1 MNQEELN
8 KEIKELVKE
17 GTKPSD
23 LKKRKSVK
31 KNGDNIPTPPTPPI
45 SHQNNKNTKPNEDLM
60 YEPKLVLKRLE
71 IKFDDTHE
79 KLVLVKVAIEK
90 LEWTYRSV
98 KKWMIALFV
107 LIIIGFLLMF
117 FYFGYWTV
125 NNSGGLKPFRPQSEN
140 FGEDNCNNDEF
151 DGYGSRH

>member
-45 SHQNNKNTKPNEDLM
+45 SHQNNKNNQKPNEDLM
-60 YEPKLVLKRLE
+60 YEPKSVLKRLE
-71 IKFDDTHE
+71 IKFDDAHE
-79 KLVLVKVAIEK
+79 KLVLVKFATEK
-90 LEWTYRSV
+90 LV
-98 KKWMIALFV
+98 
-107 LIIIGFLLMF
+107 
-117 FYFGYWTV
+117 
-125 NNSGGLKPFRPQSEN
+125 
-140 FGEDNCNNDEF
+140 
-151 DGYGSRH
+151 

>member
-1 MNQEELN
+1 LNNTKNFVKNKKNNMNQEELN

-31 KNGDNIPTPPTPPI
+31 KNGDNIPTPPTPPLQTLKN
-45 SHQNNKNTKPNEDLM
+45 HKKETVELKGEMNKELREFNSNFPM
-60 YEPKLVLKRLE
+60 YEPTLVLKRLE

-90 LEWTYRSV
+90 LE
-98 KKWMIALFV
+98 
-107 LIIIGFLLMF
+107 
-117 FYFGYWTV
+117 
-125 NNSGGLKPFRPQSEN
+125 
-140 FGEDNCNNDEF
+140 
-151 DGYGSRH
+151 